1 MVAFDKKLN
10 RLGYG
15 GGFYDRYIS
24 KLKTK
29 KKTLLIGLAFHFKRV
44 EKILTNRYDMKLD
57 FVPNRKKFIKMKIL
71 FLGDVIGES
80 GCLKIKNLLPN
91 KLKKKNRFC
100 NCKW

>member
-29 KKTLLIGLAFHFKRV
+29 KKTLLIGLAFSFQKV

-57 FVPNRKKFIKMKIL
+57 FIL
-71 FLGDVIGES
+71 TE
-80 GCLKIKNLLPN
+80 KNLL
-91 KLKKKNRFC
+91 K
-100 NCKW
+100 